1 MVFVLYGCGKKP
13 DVQNQSAG
21 NKMQFSWNQ
30 ELSVNDI
37 PDFPLKGIIDGKE
50 INYPYLNFEKWH
62 GSNDNVLRFSTQKPE
77 QPCGFIQNFQ
87 GIEIIRK
94 GNTIELGV
102 YEKKHFS
109 DDNMGYKVSYIT
121 DAGGGN
127 LTKSTSDWNFAM
139 KIDSLNWK
147 TISGKVVVCFNDVTK
162 SWVAVR
168 FSAAVCNN

>member
-147 TISGKVVVCFNDVTK
+147 TISGKIAVCFNDVTK
-162 SWVAVR
+162 SWVAGR